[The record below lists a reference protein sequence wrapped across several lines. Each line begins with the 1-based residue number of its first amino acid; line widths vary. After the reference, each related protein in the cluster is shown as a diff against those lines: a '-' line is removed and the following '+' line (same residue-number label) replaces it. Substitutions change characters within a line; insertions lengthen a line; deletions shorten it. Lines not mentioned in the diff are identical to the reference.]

1 MTGETVIGIHYP
13 DATTP
18 DAMIVDIEITKEE
31 TLLREI
37 GNAIKKT
44 DTVTTETVAIKEIGS
59 QEEEVD
65 REASIETSD
74 FYRTLIHLDR
84 EVEVDRESELTKDT
98 LRRRERDINIIARK
112 ETGEAKRKM
121 LQKRS

>member
-1 MTGETVIGIHYP
+1 MTIG
-13 DATTP
+13 
-18 DAMIVDIEITKEE
+18 
-31 TLLREI
+31 
-37 GNAIKKT
+37 
-44 DTVTTETVAIKEIGS
+44 TVAIKEIGS

-74 FYRTLIHLDR
+74 FHRTLIHRDR